1 MALNDRPLCRH
12 RRLMNRERTLWLALG
27 AGTAIAA
34 GILARRGA
42 ASAWRYTLAEEPPV
56 NIEDQD
62 PGWPRILAW
71 AAVSGFCVAFARVAG
86 RGVASRVWQ
95 RSLGQRPPGY

>member
-1 MALNDRPLCRH
+1 
-12 RRLMNRERTLWLALG
+12 MNRERTLWLALG

-34 GILARRGA
+34 GMLARHGVA
-42 ASAWRYTLAEEPPV
+42 AAWRHTLSEEPPV
-56 NIEDQD
+56 NLEDQD

-71 AAVSGFCVAFARVAG
+71 AALSGFCVAFARVAG

-95 RSLGQRPPGY
+95 RRLGQRPPGY